1 MEELIEFSNS
11 IFENYGIKFHFIEM
25 DDSSQIKPH
34 INENTK
40 MLWQKLLQIQC

>member
-11 IFENYGIKFHFIEM
+11 VLKNYGIKFHFIGM
-25 DDSSQIKPH
+25 DDSSQIKSY

-40 MLWQKLLQIQC
+40 ML